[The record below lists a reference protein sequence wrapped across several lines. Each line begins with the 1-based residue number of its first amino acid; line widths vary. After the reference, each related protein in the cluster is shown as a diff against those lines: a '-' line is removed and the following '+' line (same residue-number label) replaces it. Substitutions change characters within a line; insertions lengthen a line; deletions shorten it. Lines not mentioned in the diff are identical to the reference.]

1 MGRNGKERPLSLVLH
16 HRGLC
21 WIVRLDPSNRC
32 NVEQVHGNK
41 PYTECH
47 DMSCITVSILL
58 FTKNVNYNG
67 GDVCAW
73 FIWQPSY
80 QNEILAFRVSAKHG
94 HIQTGRIMLRLRVYE
109 LTLMSGARGDG
120 GGSSARRGV
129 C

>member
-58 FTKNVNYNG
+58 FTKNVNYTVG
-67 GDVCAW
+67 TCVLGLFGSPVTRMKYWHFVFLQSTDT
-73 FIWQPSY
+73 
-80 QNEILAFRVSAKHG
+80 FR
-94 HIQTGRIMLRLRVYE
+94 RVA
-109 LTLMSGARGDG
+109 SR
-120 GGSSARRGV
+120 
-129 C
+129 